1 MFELEKLA
9 AKQSE
14 TIKKLI
20 KEMGTDGAIPLD
32 YVTGSILSKV
42 IKYCRMHTSAI
53 AEVDKVRKWDQEF
66 VKVNL
71 MMLFDLILTTVD
83 VVYYL
88 KVADYL
94 NIKEL
99 LDLTCQKAA
108 HMIFGKTTEEMCKI
122 FNIKNDFTPE
132 EEANIRIENR
142 WACQ

>member
-1 MFELEKLA
+1 
-9 AKQSE
+9 
-14 TIKKLI
+14 
-20 KEMGTDGAIPLD
+20 MGTDGAIPLD

-66 VKVNL
+66 VK
-71 MMLFDLILTTVD
+71 
-83 VVYYL
+83 
-88 KVADYL
+88 
-94 NIKEL
+94 
-99 LDLTCQKAA
+99 
-108 HMIFGKTTEEMCKI
+108 MIFGKTTEEMCKI

>member
-1 MFELEKLA
+1 
-9 AKQSE
+9 
-14 TIKKLI
+14 
-20 KEMGTDGAIPLD
+20 MGTHGAIPLD

-53 AEVDKVRKWDQEF
+53 AEADKVRKWDQEF

-71 MMLFDLILTTVD
+71 MMLFDLILFSLFTTVD

-88 KVADYL
+88 KAADYL

-108 HMIFGKTTEEMCKI
+108 HVIFGKTTEEMCKI

-142 WACQ
+142 WAYQ

>member
-1 MFELEKLA
+1 
-9 AKQSE
+9 
-14 TIKKLI
+14 
-20 KEMGTDGAIPLD
+20 MGTHGAIPLD

-53 AEVDKVRKWDQEF
+53 AEADKVRKWDQEF

-71 MMLFDLILTTVD
+71 MMLFDLILVD

-88 KVADYL
+88 KAADYL

-108 HMIFGKTTEEMCKI
+108 HVIFGKTTEEMCKI

-142 WACQ
+142 WAYQ